1 MTGVL
6 IKTVRGIFD
15 FRKATWLRA
24 VIVNPVSITEQSH
37 ITQTL
42 LGTGIIASYLVLVEL
57 WNSNGSKNTD
67 DCNDNQQFY
76 EGEA

>member
-15 FRKATWLRA
+15 FRKATFLRA
-24 VIVNPVSITEQSH
+24 VILNPVSIAEQSH

-42 LGTGIIASYLVLVEL
+42 LGTGIIASNLVLVEL
-57 WNSNGSKNTD
+57 GNSDGSKDAD
-67 DCNDNQQFY
+67 DGNDNQ
-76 EGEA
+76 

>member
-6 IKTVRGIFD
+6 IKTVRCIFD
-15 FRKATWLRA
+15 FRKATLLRA
-24 VIVNPVSITEQSH
+24 VIVNPVSIAEQSH

-57 WNSNGSKNTD
+57 GNSDSSKNAD
-67 DCNDNQQFY
+67 DGNDNQQFY
-76 EGEA
+76 ECEA